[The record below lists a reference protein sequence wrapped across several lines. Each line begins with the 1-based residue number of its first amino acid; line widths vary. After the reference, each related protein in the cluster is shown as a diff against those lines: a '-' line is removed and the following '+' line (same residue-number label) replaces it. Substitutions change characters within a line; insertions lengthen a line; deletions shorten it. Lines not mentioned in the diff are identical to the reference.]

1 MFAPDG
7 LRLHARGRG
16 LPHRAAGVA
25 RRAPAQV
32 PGRVERRGPPDRGH
46 RRQPRLRRPPAL
58 DGAPQGVAADPERG
72 PLGRH
77 QLARRVGRPGRH
89 GDAERHLLRGDG
101 QGPHARHLQR
111 QRPVADRADDH
122 PLGHRRAEGHAG
134 SRTSSTP
141 TTTGARGSASPRPAA
156 TSPTSAPLAVL
167 DGDDYVLNGQKIWI
181 STAHIAKWGLFL
193 VRTDPDAIA
202 EGRKHEGI
210 TALIV
215 DMEADGIECR
225 PIRDI
230 TGEEM
235 FNEVFF
241 TDAHV
246 QADYRLGGEGEG
258 WQVAMGTLGHERVG
272 TAGLA
277 ITMKA
282 DLDAMVNLA
291 RAENPDALR
300 GPRPPGAHR
309 PGPHP
314 DRVHPAPQL
323 PGAVQDPEGREEL
336 ARGPAGQAAVEPP
349 GPDPGRAGRRPAR
362 PRRDARAR
370 AGPTPST
377 AARGT
382 GCTCSSATRRSAPA
396 PPRSRRTSSPT
407 APSGCPRSRA
417 ARTPPWPGSRAAAT
431 TPKPRIRPAGS
442 TPSSRGWSSAQAAR
456 RATAGRVRLAI
467 SAGTTATRTASPRA
481 AGTTNAIA
489 THGVTAVAS
498 TPR

>member
-1 MFAPDG
+1 M
-7 LRLHARGRG
+7 
-16 LPHRAAGVA
+16 RAM
-25 RRAPAQV
+25 
-32 PGRVERRGPPDRGH
+32 ERRKAWQ
-46 RRQPRLRRPPAL
+46 RRLNEGRW
-58 DGAPQGVAADPERG
+58 AAINWPTG
-72 PLGRH
+72 
-77 QLARRVGRPGRH
+77 VGRPRRH
-89 GDAERHLLRGDG
+89 GHAERHLLRGDG

-111 QRPVADRADDH
+111 QRPVADRAHDH
-122 PLGHRRAEGHAG
+122 PLGHRRAEEHRG

-156 TSPTSAPLAVL
+156 TWPTCARPPCATATTTCSTARRSGSPPPTSPSGACSSCAP
-167 DGDDYVLNGQKIWI
+167 
-181 STAHIAKWGLFL
+181 TP
-193 VRTDPDAIA
+193 TAIA

-225 PIRDI
+225 PMRDI

-241 TDAHV
+241 TDARV
-246 QADYRLGGEGEG
+246 PADYRLG
-258 WQVAMGTLGHERVG
+258 ERG
-272 TAGLA
+272 RGLA
-277 ITMKA
+277 GGHGH
-282 DLDAMVNLA
+282 A
-291 RAENPDALR
+291 RPRAGRHRRPGHHHEGRPRRDDQPGPGRQPRRPR

-314 DRVHPAPQL
+314 DRVHPAAQL
-323 PGAVQDPEGREEL
+323 PGAVQGAEGREEL
-336 ARGPAGQAAVEPP
+336 ARGAAGQAAVEPP

-362 PRRDARAR
+362 PGRDARPR

-377 AARGT
+377 TAPGT

-407 APSGCPRSRA
+407 APSGCPRSRS
-417 ARTPPWPGSRAAAT
+417 ARTPPGPGSRAAAT

-467 SAGTTATRTASPRA
+467 SAGTIATRTASTSA

-489 THGVTAVAS
+489 THGITAVAS